1 MAAPIPAAAFYGSSG
16 RRSAPVSAQLE
27 AAAAR
32 LQRAPVCRPPR
43 PSLLGPAVTWRVFP
57 RQAAALQEAAARPS
71 LRLMVFGCEER
82 VPGGGGKRSYLVCHP
97 SVFWQYDEQKSPD
110 SRCSYEV
117 IRQGTPCKLYLDLEY
132 DKTLNTGRDGDAM
145 VDTFIKVMA
154 AAVEHLFGVKCARSD
169 VIDLCASSERK
180 FSRHLIFCCSGLVFC
195 DNITV
200 GNLVRD
206 ICDAIRSYVI
216 NEETE
221 KVIRLGLQNFSKDEL
236 GQLLVN
242 SSNENSLFCDEGV
255 YTKNRNFRVYKSS
268 KFGKQRPLIKS
279 THNTYSP
286 PAKSSRTSRVDSSE
300 EAFFLTSLVSHIEDS
315 SKPLEYSAPSCQRD
329 TTSACPT
336 LAGRRISHQQSGGP
350 ASSPYPDVDRFVRD
364 LVSPGGIRCWNYF
377 DASELLVYDIVG
389 YRFCHNIGRWH
400 RSNNIILVVSLRE
413 GSFYQKC
420 HDPACR
426 GFRSDS
432 LPLPDRLLAWRELTD
447 DWETDGGTGDGDL
460 FPDCGASDTEML
472 SAAAMT
478 EIADDTK
485 QSNRPR
491 GTSAAADMTHSPQKA
506 PGGTMDIEP
515 NLAQTTT
522 ELPPPDLFP
531 DCGVDDREL
540 AAVPAGACLS
550 RHSCGGPVT
559 NPPSLKPSSGC
570 DESFPDCGVNDS
582 EMLLEISTE
591 PLPNC
596 GGGDRDD
603 SLPLSML
610 IEELEDGPHLA
621 QELDSFPDCG
631 VRDAEL
637 SAIPCSGSRRRSL
650 GRQQD
655 CNPADAPGQKPDAPG
670 RKPDAASRKPDAAG
684 RKPDAAGRKPDAA
697 GRKPDAAGR
706 KPDETVELFADC
718 GVCDWE
724 LSEPG
729 VPSDRDQEL
738 FPDWPLSAGSPG
750 PADLFVDCGV
760 GDWEPPEVGRLA
772 GATVAPPV
780 TAASTHIPADTATD
794 AHTVHTPSTG
804 SGSDQLYCTAKTSS
818 GNGHV
823 WDELTEAD
831 MSDLH
836 F

>member
-57 RQAAALQEAAARPS
+57 RQAAALQEAAARPG

-132 DKTLNTGRDGDAM
+132 DKTLNTDRDGDAM

-154 AAVEHLFGVKCARSD
+154 TAVEHLFGVKCARSD

-180 FSRHLIFCCSGLVFC
+180 FSRHLIFCCRGLVFC

-221 KVIRLGLQNFSKDEL
+221 KVVRLGLQNFSKDEL
-236 GQLLVN
+236 SQLLVN

-300 EAFFLTSLVSHIEDS
+300 EAFFLTSLVSLIEDS
-315 SKPLEYSAPSCQRD
+315 SKPLEYGAPSCQRD
-329 TTSACPT
+329 TASACPT
-336 LAGRRISHQQSGGP
+336 LVGRISHQQSGGP

-432 LPLPDRLLAWRELTD
+432 LPLPDRLLAWRELAD
-447 DWETDGGTGDGDL
+447 DWETEGGDGGTGNGDL

-472 SAAAMT
+472 SAAALT
-478 EIADDTK
+478 EPDDDPK
-485 QSNRPR
+485 QSSRPR
-491 GTSAAADMTHSPQKA
+491 GTSAAADMTRGPPGA
-506 PGGTMDIEP
+506 PDGTMDIEP
-515 NLAQTTT
+515 DLAQTTT

-531 DCGVDDREL
+531 DCGVEDKEL
-540 AAVPAGACLS
+540 AGVPAGACLS
-550 RHSCGGPVT
+550 QHSCDAPVT
-559 NPPSLKPSSGC
+559 NSPSLKPSSGC

-582 EMLLEISTE
+582 EMLLEMSTE

-596 GGGDRDD
+596 AGGVRDD

-610 IEELEDGPHLA
+610 IEELENGPHLDP
-621 QELDSFPDCG
+621 ESDSFPDCG
-631 VRDAEL
+631 MGDAEL

-655 CNPADAPGQKPDAPG
+655 CNPADALDRKPDAAFQMSDALGQKPDAP
-670 RKPDAASRKPDAAG
+670 
-684 RKPDAAGRKPDAA
+684 
-697 GRKPDAAGR
+697 
-706 KPDETVELFADC
+706 VELFPDC

-729 VPSDRDQEL
+729 ESSGPDRDQDQDQDQDRDQDQDQDRDQEL

-760 GDWEPPEVGRLA
+760 GDWEPLEVGRLA
-772 GATVAPPV
+772 GATAAPPV
-780 TAASTHIPADTATD
+780 PAASTHIPADTATD

-831 MSDLH
+831 MSHLQ